1 MGLGPPGAG
10 DPWALLCFP
19 TGVACMESSGC
30 ASHFLAGWPWVC
42 VICPVSGGS
51 PGIPRAGIRPLFRA
65 LPIVGL
71 AQMRAQSRREIKCV
85 GDEKL
90 N

>member
-1 MGLGPPGAG
+1 MGPWPCPLPCPAGLAGTEGPGRAR
-10 DPWALLCFP
+10 
-19 TGVACMESSGC
+19 
-30 ASHFLAGWPWVC
+30 HFLAGWPWVC

-51 PGIPRAGIRPLFRA
+51 PGIPRAGIRPPL
-65 LPIVGL
+65 
-71 AQMRAQSRREIKCV
+71 QSSAKCGPGADESAGQEIKYV